1 MKISEKLKLI
11 KRISGLTQESLAK
24 ELGVS
29 FATVNS
35 WINDK
40 SIPHKKKQDKI
51 DELYKKYTG
60 EKVIPDS
67 QLIAKKN
74 LLYKKSKDNKN
85 IIKKII
91 SREDLFN
98 EFILQLTYNSNSI
111 EGSTLTQ
118 DDTEAILFRN
128 VNIENKSLMEH
139 LEAKNHQAVL
149 KYLFK
154 IINSDLKI
162 DESLILKFHS
172 ILMNG
177 IRDDAGGY
185 RSYGVRIVGSNV
197 PTANC
202 LSVPKLM
209 KDLFEDINKKTDDII
224 AHISKVHSNFEQI
237 HPFSDGNGRIGRI
250 VMVLM
255 LLRENLAPAI
265 ISQKNKSFYYKYLQ
279 KSQILKEFSLLEDF
293 TCDSIFTGY
302 KIIEE

>member
-11 KRISGLTQESLAK
+11 QRISGLTQESLAQ

-35 WINDK
+35 WINNK
-40 SIPHKKKQDKI
+40 STPHKKKQDKI
-51 DELYKKYTG
+51 DELYKKHTG
-60 EKVIPDS
+60 EKIIPKNE
-67 QLIAKKN
+67 LIAKKN

-85 IIKKII
+85 IIKKINN
-91 SREDLFN
+91 RDDLFN

-128 VNIENKSLMEH
+128 ANIEDRSLIEH
-139 LEAKNHQAVL
+139 LESKNHQVVL
-149 KYLFK
+149 KYLFR
-154 IINSDLKI
+154 IINSNLKI
-162 DESLILKFHS
+162 DESLVLRFHS

-177 IRDDAGGY
+177 ICDDAGIY
-185 RSYGVRIVGSNV
+185 RSHGVRIVGSNV

-202 LSVPKLM
+202 LSVSGLM
-209 KDLFEDINKKTDDII
+209 KDLFKDLNKKTDDVIV
-224 AHISKVHSNFEQI
+224 HISKAHSNFEQI
-237 HPFSDGNGRIGRI
+237 HPFSDGNGRVGRI
-250 VMVLM
+250 VVVAM

-279 KSQILKEFSLLEDF
+279 KSQIQKEFSLLEDF
-293 TCDSIFTGY
+293 ICDSIFAGY